1 MKSSIKIKISQTFS
15 TILKD
20 EKLTKN
26 MRFSKYSQEP
36 DEYDEHDVNEELG
49 EIEFEMDDS

>member
-1 MKSSIKIKISQTFS
+1 
-15 TILKD
+15 
-20 EKLTKN
+20 

-36 DEYDEHDVNEELG
+36 DEYDENDVNEELG